1 MAKGRKPI
9 PKTQKEISES
19 LQTPYEPPVGSP
31 GFSPTVNPNNTNQ
44 VNRGNQLSFKDDTV
58 KPLSIDLEDLDWAIM
73 YYFQNVI
80 KPSVFQNGEQIEV
93 PIIYGSPEKWKSF
106 QKDGF

>member
-19 LQTPYEPPVGSP
+19 LQSPLETSGP
-31 GFSPTVNPNNTNQ
+31 GFSPTGNPNNNI
-44 VNRGNQLSFKDDTV
+44 NRGSQFSFKDDPV
-58 KPLSIDLEDLDWAIM
+58 KPLSISLEDLDWAIM

-80 KPSVFQNGEQIEV
+80 KPFVIQNGVRVEV
-93 PIIYGSPEKWKSF
+93 PIIYGTPEKWEI
-106 QKDGF
+106 GRAHV